1 MSENAQE
8 VFARLMRDVVAPELR
23 RQGHKGS
30 GSVYLLPDAAYWAQ
44 VGFQKSMS
52 SDRDRVKFTINLK
65 VSEKAWWDEQRRDH
79 SPVKDTPPSGIDRAS
94 WDARRLERS
103 AYPARPSASSFGDG
117 RTERIG
123 HGKRCAI
130 ASISLHRNMRHGW
143 PPVSSRLP
151 PVAMTALSSS
161 RRPFAAYPGMIRT
174 NIRSVTISSIT
185 LATT

>member
-1 MSENAQE
+1 MSETAQE

-23 RQGHKGS
+23 RQGLKGS

-52 SDRDRVKFTINLK
+52 SDRDRVTFTINLK
-65 VSEKAWWDEQRRDH
+65 VTEKAWWDEQRRDH

-94 WDARRLERS
+94 WDAQRLERS

-123 HGKRCAI
+123 HLIPGVEADHWWTFGVDEDAAGVVADALRA
-130 ASISLHRNMRHGW
+130 LVTYG
-143 PPVSSRLP
+143 LP
-151 PVAMTALSSS
+151 WI
-161 RRPFAAYPGMIRT
+161 RREMHDPA
-174 NIRSVTISSIT
+174 
-185 LATT
+185 